1 MGSEAAFVLILLLT
15 IGIIVAGIILINL
28 GMNPK
33 EGEKRDLKLVK
44 TGWLMIGIYSVF
56 ITACLVWLS
65 IESGLGVVFLIF
77 VLPLIILVGQV
88 LNLTFGIYYLVLGY
102 KKTNPDLKKRQIGW
116 VFITIHLVIVT
127 TIITL
132 LSLFMSGIIPIRLM

>member
-1 MGSEAAFVLILLLT
+1 MGSEAAFVLVLLLT

-56 ITACLVWLS
+56 ITAGLVWLS

-116 VFITIHLVIVT
+116 VFITIHLVIVA
-127 TIITL
+127 TILTL